1 MTSTIRAI
9 LLGLGLV
16 LLARFVVRLDVPG
29 TVSALH
35 AARAGSLTLAV
46 LLLAA
51 NVGTKALRWQMM
63 TRRMSDRP
71 LPFGAAVAAIFAG
84 VAAASL
90 TPGRSVELAK
100 PLLLRSSHGVPM
112 ATSTA
117 GVVVE
122 RLLDGA
128 ALSLLFVLSVLF
140 VPAARLSVFRPVL
153 AGIALFIVIGLTLLM
168 LPHKLAAI
176 MAWASTRLH
185 LPTQVQARVAS
196 VASRFAQAL
205 AGWRAHKALGFLLAL
220 SVLAAFLEVLR
231 LAAVCTSLGL
241 PVGVAEAMLAFS
253 AANLLAAVTFVPGG
267 IGITEV
273 SLAGL
278 LVLATG
284 VPPQTAV
291 GVSVLVDRTLSYYL
305 VVAVGAVVL
314 ITAAQRTPSD
324 GNATVGR

>member
-16 LLARFVVRLDVPG
+16 LLARFVVRLDLPG
-29 TVSALH
+29 TVSAIH

-51 NVGTKALRWQMM
+51 NVATKALRWQMM

-71 LPFGAAVAAIFAG
+71 LPFPAAVPAILAG

-100 PLLLRSSHGVPM
+100 PLLLRRSHGVPM

-128 ALSLLFVLSVLF
+128 ALSVLFILSVFF

-153 AGIALFIVIGLTLLM
+153 AGIALFMVIGLTLLM
-168 LPHKLAAI
+168 LPHKLAEI
-176 MAWASTRLH
+176 TAWAGTRLR
-185 LPTQVQARVAS
+185 LPAQVQARVAS
-196 VASRFAQAL
+196 VAGRFAHAL
-205 AGWRAHKALGFLLAL
+205 AGWRAHKALWFLLAL

-231 LAAVCTSLGL
+231 LVAVCASLSV
-241 PVGVAEAMLAFS
+241 PVGIAEAMLAFS

-291 GVSVLVDRTLSYYL
+291 GVAVLVDRTLSYYL

-314 ITAAQRTPSD
+314 ITAARRTPGD
-324 GNATVGR
+324 GNATRGR

>member
-1 MTSTIRAI
+1 MTATIRAI

-29 TVSALH
+29 TVSAIH
-35 AARAGSLTLAV
+35 AARADLLTLAV

-51 NVGTKALRWQMM
+51 NVGTKAFRWQMM
-63 TRRMSDRP
+63 TRHMHDRP
-71 LPFGAAVAAIFAG
+71 LPFASAMAAILAG
-84 VAAASL
+84 VSAASL
-90 TPGRSVELAK
+90 TPGRGVELAK

-128 ALSLLFVLSVLF
+128 ALGVLFVLSLVV
-140 VPAARLSVFRPVL
+140 VPAARLSAFRPVL
-153 AGIALFIVIGLTLLM
+153 AGIALFMAIGLALLM
-168 LPHKLAAI
+168 LPHKLAGI
-176 MAWASTRLH
+176 VAWATTRLR
-185 LPTQVQARVAS
+185 LPTRVQVRVAS
-196 VASRFAQAL
+196 VTSRFADAL
-205 AGWRAHKALGFLLAL
+205 AGWRGHRALWVLLAL

-253 AANLLAAVTFVPGG
+253 AANLLAAVSFVPGG

-305 VVAVGAVVL
+305 VVALGAVVL
-314 ITAAQRTPSD
+314 ITAAQRTSGD
-324 GNATVGR
+324 GNAAVGR

>member
-16 LLARFVVRLDVPG
+16 LLARFVVRLDLPG
-29 TVSALH
+29 AVSAIH

-46 LLLAA
+46 LLLVA
-51 NVGTKALRWQMM
+51 NVGVKALRWQMM

-71 LPFGAAVAAIFAG
+71 LPWTDAVAAILAG

-122 RLLDGA
+122 RMLDGA
-128 ALSLLFVLSVLF
+128 ALSLLFVLSIVF

-153 AGIALFIVIGLTLLM
+153 AGIALFMVIGLTLLM
-168 LPHKLAAI
+168 LPHELAAI
-176 MAWASTRLH
+176 AAWVTTRLH
-185 LPTQVQARVAS
+185 VPVQMQARVAS
-196 VASRFAQAL
+196 VAGRFAHAL
-205 AGWRAHKALGFLLAL
+205 AGWRGHKALWFLLVL

-231 LAAVCTSLGL
+231 LTAVCTSLGL

-305 VVAVGAVVL
+305 VVAAGAVVL
-314 ITAAQRTPSD
+314 ITAAQRAPRD

>member
-16 LLARFVVRLDVPG
+16 LLARFVVRLDLPG
-29 TVSALH
+29 TVSAIH
-35 AARAGSLTLAV
+35 AARAGSLSLAA

-51 NVGTKALRWQMM
+51 NVGTKALRWRMM

-71 LPFGAAVAAIFAG
+71 LPWADAVAAILAG

-128 ALSLLFVLSVLF
+128 ALSLLFILSLVF
-140 VPAARLSVFRPVL
+140 VPAARLSVLRPVL
-153 AGIALFIVIGLTLLM
+153 AGIALFMVIGLTLLT
-168 LPHKLAAI
+168 LPYKLVALT
-176 MAWASTRLH
+176 AWATPRLR
-185 LPTQVQARVAS
+185 LRTQVQAQVAS
-196 VASRFAQAL
+196 VASRFAHAL
-205 AGWRAHKALGFLLAL
+205 AGWRGHKALGFLLAL
-220 SVLAAFLEVLR
+220 SVLAAFLDVLR
-231 LAAVCTSLGL
+231 LVAVCTSFGL

-284 VPPQTAV
+284 IPPQTAV

-305 VVAVGAVVL
+305 VVAAGAVVL
-314 ITAAQRTPSD
+314 IIAAQRTPGD
-324 GNATVGR
+324 GNATGGR

>member
-16 LLARFVVRLDVPG
+16 LLARFVVRLDFPG
-29 TVSALH
+29 TVSAIH
-35 AARAGSLTLAV
+35 AAHAGSLTLAV
-46 LLLAA
+46 LLLVA
-51 NVGTKALRWQMM
+51 NVGIKALRWQIM

-71 LPFGAAVAAIFAG
+71 LPWTDAVAAILAG

-122 RLLDGA
+122 RMLDGA
-128 ALSLLFVLSVLF
+128 ALSLLFVLSVVF

-153 AGIALFIVIGLTLLM
+153 AGIALFMVVGLTLLM

-176 MAWASTRLH
+176 AAWVTTRLH
-185 LPTQVQARVAS
+185 LPAQMQERMAS
-196 VASRFAQAL
+196 IASRFAHAL
-205 AGWRAHKALGFLLAL
+205 AGWRGHKALWFLLVL

-231 LAAVCTSLGL
+231 LAAVCRSLGL

-305 VVAVGAVVL
+305 VVAAGAVVL
-314 ITAAQRTPSD
+314 ITAAQRTPGD

>member
-16 LLARFVVRLDVPG
+16 LLARFVVRLDLPG
-29 TVSALH
+29 TVSAIQ

-71 LPFGAAVAAIFAG
+71 LPFAAAVAAILAG

-128 ALSLLFVLSVLF
+128 ALSLLFVLSVVF
-140 VPAARLSVFRPVL
+140 VPATRLSVLRPVL
-153 AGIALFIVIGLTLLM
+153 AGIALFMVIGLTLLM
-168 LPHKLAAI
+168 LPHKLAAVT
-176 MAWASTRLH
+176 AWATTRLR
-185 LPTQVQARVAS
+185 LPMQVQARVAS
-196 VASRFAQAL
+196 IASRFAHAL
-205 AGWRAHKALGFLLAL
+205 ADWRGHKALGVLLAL
-220 SVLAAFLEVLR
+220 SVLAAFFEVLR
-231 LAAVCTSLGL
+231 LVAVCTSLGL
-241 PVGVAEAMLAFS
+241 PVGIAGAMLAFS
-253 AANLLAAVTFVPGG
+253 AANLLAALTFVPGG

-305 VVAVGAVVL
+305 VVAIGAVIL
-314 ITAAQRTPSD
+314 ITAAQRTPGA
-324 GNATVGR
+324 GNAPAGR

>member
-16 LLARFVVRLDVPG
+16 LLARFVVRLDFPA
-29 TVSALH
+29 TVLAIH
-35 AARAGSLTLAV
+35 AARASSLTLAV

-63 TRRMSDRP
+63 TRRMSDRT
-71 LPFGAAVAAIFAG
+71 LPWTDAVAAILAG

-100 PLLLRSSHGVPM
+100 PLLLRTSHGVPM

-117 GVVVE
+117 AVVVE

-128 ALSLLFVLSVLF
+128 ALSLLFVLSVVF

-153 AGIALFIVIGLTLLM
+153 AGIALFMVIGLTLLM
-168 LPHKLAAI
+168 LPYKLAAI
-176 MAWASTRLH
+176 TAWATTRLH
-185 LPTQVQARVAS
+185 LPAQVQARLAS
-196 VASRFAQAL
+196 IASRFAHAL
-205 AGWRAHKALGFLLAL
+205 AGWRGHKALWFLLVL
-220 SVLAAFLEVLR
+220 SVVAAFLEVLR
-231 LAAVCTSLGL
+231 LTAVCTSLGL
-241 PVGVAEAMLAFS
+241 RVGVAEAMLAFS

-284 VPPQTAV
+284 IPPQTAV

-305 VVAVGAVVL
+305 VVAAGAVVL
-314 ITAAQRTPSD
+314 ITAAQRTPGD
-324 GNATVGR
+324 GNSTVGR

>member
-29 TVSALH
+29 TVSAIH
-35 AARAGSLTLAV
+35 AARASSLTLAV

-71 LPFGAAVAAIFAG
+71 LPWTSAVAAILAG

-90 TPGRSVELAK
+90 SPGRSVELAK

-128 ALSLLFVLSVLF
+128 ALSVLFILSVVF
-140 VPAARLSVFRPVL
+140 VPAARLSIFRPVL
-153 AGIALFIVIGLTLLM
+153 AGIALFMVIGLTLLM
-168 LPHKLAAI
+168 LPHKLAEI
-176 MAWASTRLH
+176 TAWAGTRLR
-185 LPTQVQARVAS
+185 LPAQVQARVAS
-196 VASRFAQAL
+196 VAGRFAHAL
-205 AGWRAHKALGFLLAL
+205 AGWRAHKALWFLLAL
-220 SVLAAFLEVLR
+220 SVLAAFLEALR
-231 LAAVCTSLGL
+231 LVAVCTSLGL
-241 PVGVAEAMLAFS
+241 PVGIAEAMLAFS
-253 AANLLAAVTFVPGG
+253 AANLLAALTFVPGG

-284 VPPQTAV
+284 IPPQTAV

-314 ITAAQRTPSD
+314 ITAARRTPSD
-324 GNATVGR
+324 GNAAEGR